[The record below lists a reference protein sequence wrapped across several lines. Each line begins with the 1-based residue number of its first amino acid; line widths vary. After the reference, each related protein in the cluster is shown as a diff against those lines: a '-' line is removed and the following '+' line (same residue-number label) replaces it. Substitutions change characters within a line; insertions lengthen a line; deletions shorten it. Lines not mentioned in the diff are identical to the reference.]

1 MASMPRWKVWKSIGE
16 WSMTVI
22 TGLGGF
28 TPIGAQLQWSI
39 TFIAFSN
46 R

>member
-1 MASMPRWKVWKSIGE
+1 
-16 WSMTVI
+16 MTVI

-28 TPIGAQLQWSI
+28 TPIGAQPQCSS